1 MLRRE
6 SAGFP
11 DRGARPGYRGRHVNA
26 VFFGIIFVAFATAI
40 VTGSMGAVSH
50 AALAGAR
57 DSVTLALSLIGYMAL
72 FLGIMRVANDGGL
85 LRVMARAIRPLM
97 VRLFP
102 QVPPDHPAMG
112 AMIMNIAANMIGLT
126 NAATPLGIKAMKE
139 LDTLNP
145 HKGTATDAMALFL
158 AINTSGLALLPSG
171 VVTVRAAEG
180 SADPWSIIAPTLF
193 ATMMSTIA
201 GIAAAFAFRR
211 LRVFRAPP
219 PDPAPPGGDRGIAPA
234 PSTEA
239 PPEIGGEPSKTAVRG
254 LAIFLLATMAVLV
267 IPPALAALLPGSN
280 PLVPRMRDF
289 ATATGDAIIPTL
301 IVAIL
306 AFGWRSGTKVY
317 ESFVAGAR
325 EGFDTGVMILPYLV
339 AILVAVGMFRA
350 SGAMEVLTS
359 TLGALTSPLGLPGEA
374 LPVAI
379 VRPLSGSGAFGL
391 MTEIIHTH
399 GPDSYVGTLVSVLN
413 GSTETTFYVMAVYF
427 GSVGIT
433 RARHAIAAGL
443 TADLV
448 GVVAATL
455 VVRAFFGHLLD
466 IPG

>member
-1 MLRRE
+1 M
-6 SAGFP
+6 
-11 DRGARPGYRGRHVNA
+11 NT
-26 VFFGIIFVAFATAI
+26 VFIGIIGVAFVTAI
-40 VTGSMGAVSH
+40 VTGSMAAISH
-50 AALAGAR
+50 AALDAAR
-57 DSVTLALSLIGYMAL
+57 DSVTLAISLIGYMAL

-85 LRVMARAIRPLM
+85 LRLMARAIQPVM

-102 QVPPDHPAMG
+102 AVPPDHPAMG

-193 ATMMSTIA
+193 ATMMSTLA
-201 GIAAAFAFRR
+201 GITAAFAFRR
-211 LRVFRAPP
+211 LRVFRAPA
-219 PDPAPPGGDRGIAPA
+219 PDPG
-234 PSTEA
+234 SEA
-239 PPEIGGEPSKTAVRG
+239 LLAQSARSIEASPPEIDGPAGAAPSASAVRA
-254 LAIFLLATMAVLV
+254 LALFMIAAMALLV
-267 IPPALAALLPGSN
+267 IPPALAALLPRTS
-280 PLVPRMRDF
+280 PLAVQMRDF
-289 ATATGDAIIPTL
+289 AGATGDAIIPTL
-301 IVAIL
+301 IMAIL
-306 AFGWRSGTKVY
+306 LFGWRRGTKVY

-359 TLGALTSPLGLPGEA
+359 TLGALTGPLGLPGEA
-374 LPVAI
+374 LPVAL

-391 MTEIIHTH
+391 MTEVIHTH

-413 GSTETTFYVMAVYF
+413 GCTETTFYVMAVYF
-427 GSVGIT
+427 GSVGVT

-466 IPG
+466 LPG

>member
-1 MLRRE
+1 MNL
-6 SAGFP
+6 
-11 DRGARPGYRGRHVNA
+11 
-26 VFFGIIFVAFATAI
+26 VFFGIVLVAFVTAL
-40 VTGSMGAVSH
+40 VTGSMAAVSL
-50 AALAGAR
+50 AALDAAR
-57 DSVTLALSLIGYMAL
+57 ASVDLAISLIGYMAL
-72 FLGIMRVANDGGL
+72 FLGIMRVANDAGL
-85 LRVMARAIRPLM
+85 LRLMASSIRPIM

-102 QVPPDHPAMG
+102 GVPPDHPAMG

-171 VVTVRAAEG
+171 VVTIRAAAG
-180 SADPWSIIAPTLF
+180 STDPWSIIAPTLF
-193 ATMMSTIA
+193 ATSMSTLA

-219 PDPAPPGGDRGIAPA
+219 PDPAPPPSAPA
-234 PSTEA
+234 TEPPAPGPPPPSRAATRA
-239 PPEIGGEPSKTAVRG
+239 FALF
-254 LAIFLLATMAVLV
+254 LAATMLLLV
-267 IPPALAALLPGSN
+267 IPPALAALLPGGH
-280 PLVPRMRDF
+280 PWVPPIRDL
-289 ATATGDAIIPTL
+289 ARSTGDAIIPTL

-306 AFGWRSGTKVY
+306 AFGWRARVKVY

-350 SGAMEVLTS
+350 SGAMELLTS
-359 TLGALTSPLGLPGEA
+359 TLGALTAPLGLPGEA

-391 MTEIIHTH
+391 MTEVIQTH
-399 GPDSYVGTLVSVLN
+399 GPDSYVGVLVSVLN

-427 GSVGIT
+427 GAVGVT

-448 GVVAATL
+448 GVFATTL
-455 VVRAFFGHLLD
+455 VVRALFGHLL
-466 IPG
+466 G

>member
-1 MLRRE
+1 
-6 SAGFP
+6 
-11 DRGARPGYRGRHVNA
+11 VNA
-26 VFFGIIFVAFATAI
+26 VFFGIILVAFVTAI

-50 AALAGAR
+50 AALDAAR
-57 DSVTLALSLIGYMAL
+57 DSVTLAISLIGYMAL

-85 LRVMARAIRPLM
+85 LRVMARAIRPVM

-180 SADPWSIIAPTLF
+180 SADPWNIIAPTLF

-211 LRVFRAPP
+211 LRVFRAPAA
-219 PDPAPPGGDRGIAPA
+219 DPVAPATDLPAADLPATAASAPPAA
-234 PSTEA
+234 
-239 PPEIGGEPSKTAVRG
+239 PEIGGEPSRNAVRG
-254 LAIFLLATMAVLV
+254 LALFLLATMAILV
-267 IPPALAALLPGSN
+267 IPPALAALLPSAS
-280 PLVPRMRDF
+280 PLVPKMRDF

-301 IVAIL
+301 IMAIL

-350 SGAMEVLTS
+350 SGAMEVMTS

-443 TADLV
+443 TADFV
-448 GVVAATL
+448 GVVATTL
-455 VVRAFFGHLLD
+455 IVRAFFGHLLD